1 MGFFGSLFCHTYDI
15 RAKVELENGE
25 VYKIHCPLRA
35 RFVSEGE
42 IINAIKRKTHQEL
55 GSPVKRIIELYD
67 ASR

>member
-1 MGFFGSLFCHTYDI
+1 MLFGHKYDI
-15 RAKVELENGE
+15 HAKVELENGE
-25 VYKIHCPLRA
+25 VYKIHCPVRA

-42 IINAIKRKTHQEL
+42 IINAIKERTYREL

>member
-1 MGFFGSLFCHTYDI
+1 MLFGHKYDI
-15 RAKVELENGE
+15 HARVELENGDI
-25 VYKIHCPLRA
+25 YKIHCPMEA

-55 GSPVKRIIELYD
+55 GVPVKRIIELYD